1 MTKTELTYQVKQKAY
16 ALGFSFVGISKSEF
30 LSDEAPRL
38 ESWLKNSY
46 QGEMSYMNNHFDKRL
61 DPTILVPD
69 SESVIS
75 LLYNYYTDQGQNDPS
90 APKISKY
97 AYGKDYHNIIQA
109 KLKILFGFIEE
120 LVGEISGRTF
130 VDSAPVLDKAWASKS
145 GLGWIGKHS
154 NLITRE
160 QGSYLFIA
168 EIILDVK
175 FDYDGPIQDYCG
187 TCTKCIDA
195 CPTGAIIQPYQVD
208 GSRCISYFT
217 IELKDAIPQEMK
229 GQFDNWMFG
238 CDICQEVCPWNK
250 FSKNHETAEFDPH
263 PNLLAMSAKDWEELK
278 KEQFQEVFRK
288 SAVKRTKY
296 DGLVRNIKFLGES

>member
-1 MTKTELTYQVKQKAY
+1 MTKTELTYQVKQRAY

-75 LLYNYYTDQGQNDPS
+75 LLYNYYTDQEQNDPS

-208 GSRCISYFT
+208 GSKCISYFT